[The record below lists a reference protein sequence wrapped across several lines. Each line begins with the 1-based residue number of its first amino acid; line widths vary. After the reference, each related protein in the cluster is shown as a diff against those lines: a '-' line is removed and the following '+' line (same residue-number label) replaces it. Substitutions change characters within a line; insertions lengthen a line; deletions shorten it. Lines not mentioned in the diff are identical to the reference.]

1 MIVQSKAF
9 YRQRNPES
17 SLARKESVDIDI
29 LVASRNGD
37 RKIMQ
42 SIRIT
47 SRLPSRK
54 RKWNQL
60 SIENSLGIER
70 WRTLTVQYHKGN
82 M

>member
-37 RKIMQ
+37 REIMQ

-70 WRTLTVQYHKGN
+70 WRTLTVQYHRGN

>member
-37 RKIMQ
+37 REIMQ

-70 WRTLTVQYHKGN
+70 WRTLTVHYHRGN

>member
-37 RKIMQ
+37 REIMQ